1 MTELKRVVHIDD
13 EPDIRE
19 IVNMSLALVGGLEV
33 IQFPSGEAALPELE
47 AVAPELI
54 LLDVMMPNMDGE
66 ETYRRIRQMP
76 SLESTPIVFMT
87 AKASS
92 TDLSHLR
99 ELGALDVLIKPFD
112 PMSLADQVKTIYRS
126 AEKA

>member
-33 IQFPSGEAALPELE
+33 TQFPSGEEALPHI
-47 AVAPELI
+47 ADAAPQLI

-66 ETYRRIRQMP
+66 ETYRRIRDIP
-76 SLESTPIVFMT
+76 GLENTPIVFMT
-87 AKASS
+87 AKASN
-92 TDLSHLR
+92 TDLTHLR
-99 ELGALDVLIKPFD
+99 ELGALDVLVKPFD
-112 PMSLADQVKTIYRS
+112 PMSLAEQVKAIYRDS
-126 AEKA
+126 IPA

>member
-33 IQFPSGEAALPELE
+33 IQFPSGEAALPEIE

-76 SLESTPIVFMT
+76 SLEATPIVFMT

-112 PMSLADQVKTIYRS
+112 PMSLADQVKAIYRS